1 MEGVH
6 DLVEALRRLSG
17 VDDSQHYSEVLK
29 EISTEQNIS
38 VLEKLLA
45 DMKAAA
51 AEKFR
56 RERLA
61 KEMEEQKRCY
71 ERDCQSILRRLQGVF
86 PKKVPISEL
95 VERIDIINQLPEAG
109 IK

>member
-17 VDDSQHYSEVLK
+17 VDDSQHYSQVLG
-29 EISTEQNIS
+29 EISTGQNIS

-45 DMKAAA
+45 DMKAVA

-61 KEMEEQKRCY
+61 KQMEEQRRCY
-71 ERDCQSILRRLQGVF
+71 ERDCQFILQRLNRVF
-86 PKKVPISEL
+86 
-95 VERIDIINQLPEAG
+95 Q
-109 IK
+109 

>member
-1 MEGVH
+1 MECVH

-17 VDDSQHYSEVLK
+17 VDDSQHYSEVLG

-45 DMKAAA
+45 DMKAVA
-51 AEKFR
+51 AEKCR

-61 KEMEEQKRCY
+61 KQMEEQKRCY
-71 ERDCQSILRRLQGVF
+71 EHDCQSILLRLQGVF
-86 PKKVPISEL
+86 PKKVSILEL
-95 VERIDIINQLPEAG
+95 VEKIDEINQESA